1 MFMRA
6 FAASK
11 AESKTESKVVSK
23 MSTADVLENRRAFN
37 PIGDPIAQLEFAEDV
52 RRGLSKRGQKE
63 LYSKYLYDDIG
74 SALFDTITVLPEYGL
89 SRADARL
96 LRNHSI
102 GLAKR
107 LDYPKLVVELG
118 SGSGSKTRWILSA
131 IAAKSPVT
139 YCPVDVSP
147 SALENCWRELRQLD
161 AVEVVPLAQSYLDG
175 LRQAVQLRRDDAPM
189 LVLFLGST
197 LGNFDPERAQE
208 FLSAVRELMQ
218 PGDAFYVST
227 DLQKETPRLI
237 AAYDDSIG
245 VTAAF
250 NLNLIARINRE
261 LNANFNLSQFK
272 HEARYDKKAHRIEM
286 HLRSLVS
293 QRVSIG
299 GDFTIKLKRGETIWT
314 ESSYK
319 FRCED
324 IVSLASR
331 TGFECEIQ
339 WVDEEWPFAQS
350 LLRVV

>member
-1 MFMRA
+1 M
-6 FAASK
+6 SK
-11 AESKTESKVVSK
+11 AE
-23 MSTADVLENRRAFN
+23 LLQYRAFQ
-37 PIGDPIAQLEFAEDV
+37 PIGDPVSHEEFAEDV

-63 LYSKYLYDDIG
+63 LYSKYLYDDVG
-74 SALFDTITVLPEYGL
+74 SALFDAITVLPEYGL
-89 SRADARL
+89 TRADARL
-96 LRNHSI
+96 LRRHSV

-107 LDYPKLVVELG
+107 LNYPSLVVELG

-131 IAAKSPVT
+131 IAAKQPVT
-139 YCPVDVSP
+139 YCPVDVSTL
-147 SALENCWRELRQLD
+147 ALENCWRELRQLD
-161 AVEVVPLAQSYLDG
+161 SVDVVPLAQSYLDG
-175 LRQAVQLRRDDAPM
+175 LRQAVELRPAGKSM

-197 LGNFDPERAQE
+197 LGNFDPERAEE
-208 FLSAVRELMQ
+208 FLADVRHLMS

-227 DLQKETPRLI
+227 DLHKDIPRLI

-261 LNANFNLSQFK
+261 LNANFNVSQFA
-272 HEARYDKKAHRIEM
+272 HEARYDSKAHRIEM
-286 HLRSLVS
+286 HLRSLVRQS
-293 QRVSIG
+293 VSIG
-299 GDFTIKLKRGETIWT
+299 DNFTIKLRRGETIWT

-324 IVSLASR
+324 IADLAHR

-350 LLRVV
+350 LLRAV